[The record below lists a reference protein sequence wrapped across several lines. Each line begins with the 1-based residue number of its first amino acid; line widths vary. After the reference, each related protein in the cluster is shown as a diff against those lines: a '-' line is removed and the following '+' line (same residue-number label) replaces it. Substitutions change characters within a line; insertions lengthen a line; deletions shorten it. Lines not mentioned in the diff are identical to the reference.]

1 MTQARLLTCF
11 SITMLR
17 KLLMTRKIFSPH
29 TLGDLKLTNRIA
41 MAPMTRSRTSQPGDV
56 PNETMATYYSQRA
69 NAGLI
74 VSEGTPISAVGRG
87 YSMTPGIYTQAHIDG
102 WRKTTDAVHAAGSSI
117 FVQLWHVGRRSHSVI
132 SGSTPVAASAVK
144 DPDKVFGP
152 TPEGTF
158 DMIETEQPREMTL
171 ADIQATI
178 ADYVRAARNA
188 IAAGFDGVEIHAAH
202 GYLLDGFLRLASNQ
216 REDQYGGSQ
225 DNRMRFP
232 LEVLTAVSEAIGAN
246 RVAVRLS
253 PYVIEGFADPDPEI
267 VEVTLKLLEKL
278 APMRL
283 AYVHFSEHI
292 SRYETVPENFR
303 IEARARYPHPIMV
316 AGKLTL
322 ESAENLLAKGYVD
335 MVAFGTPYVTNPDLA
350 QRVKTGWP
358 LAEFDADARL
368 TLYGGGVEGYCDY
381 PPYTPPMA
389 ASEEAKPELA
399 N

>member
-1 MTQARLLTCF
+1 
-11 SITMLR
+11 
-17 KLLMTRKIFSPH
+17 MTRKIFSPH
-29 TLGDLKLTNRIA
+29 ALGDLKLTNRIA

-278 APMRL
+278 APMGL

-335 MVAFGTPYVTNPDLA
+335 MVAFGTPYVTNPDLV
-350 QRVKTGWP
+350 QRFKNGWP